1 MELKLIS
8 NEFYKNTAINGGAL
22 YIQNREDIDNND
34 DDRRIILQ
42 DNIFKENFAENF
54 GGGIYAKFSKLHL
67 VDAINNKITFN
78 KAGIMGAGI
87 YTSHFSSKFSN
98 NTQDFIFT
106 NNTINSSINDYSS
119 KPSYISLDTK
129 LSKNPINII
138 TGDYFP
144 LSFTMYDEYDNIIN
158 DVTKYYSN
166 IMLKVSIQSKIAN
179 INHKNNTLNT
189 KISGNISSFINGKF
203 DLTSLQIYANPDIYT
218 LIITIENYN
227 EDIKLY
233 FDQIEI
239 QVNSCNSN
247 QIKMYDDNSILY
259 CVNPICKPSCPVDE
273 SASCEPYYLS
283 YINDINKNICQCFPG
298 YDGIDCREKIL
309 IDYRYVLYYIKY
321 YIYTKYIYI
330 YIYFFLIPT
339 T

>member
-1 MELKLIS
+1 M
-8 NEFYKNTAINGGAL
+8 
-22 YIQNREDIDNND
+22 
-34 DDRRIILQ
+34 
-42 DNIFKENFAENF
+42 
-54 GGGIYAKFSKLHL
+54 
-67 VDAINNKITFN
+67 
-78 KAGIMGAGI
+78 
-87 YTSHFSSKFSN
+87 
-98 NTQDFIFT
+98 
-106 NNTINSSINDYSS
+106 
-119 KPSYISLDTK
+119 
-129 LSKNPINII
+129 
-138 TGDYFP
+138 
-144 LSFTMYDEYDNIIN
+144 
-158 DVTKYYSN
+158 
-166 IMLKVSIQSKIAN
+166 
-179 INHKNNTLNT
+179 
-189 KISGNISSFINGKF
+189 
-203 DLTSLQIYANPDIYT
+203 
-218 LIITIENYN
+218 IITIENYN

-330 YIYFFLIPT
+330 YIYFFLIHF
-339 T
+339 